1 MAYATKEQL
10 AANLPGVTA
19 GGSRDADLDR
29 VLEMAAVEIDHELD
43 KETPFDFSDEDAATA
58 LPLLEHVNLERAADL
73 WNMETQMSGLLLGGE
88 TPLLAPRNSWDRY
101 ANMLAPLKEQWGLA

>member
-10 AANLPGVTA
+10 AATLPGVTA
-19 GGSRDADLDR
+19 GGSRDADLER
-29 VLEMAAVEIDHELD
+29 VLDMAAYEIDHEID
-43 KETPFDFSDEDAATA
+43 RAEPFVFSDEDAAAA

-73 WNMETQMSGLLLGGE
+73 WNMENQPSGLLLGGE

-101 ANMLAPLKEQWGLA
+101 ANMLAPLKEQHGLA